1 MTREHK
7 LALVIGFGL
16 ILFVGILLSDHIR
29 HESPQNEPLPSAS
42 NTLWSMP
49 KSLDPK
55 SPAQLAIPT
64 RYASAP
70 TATNTVISDRT
81 PLSEIRATPASTSP
95 STVTSVLSWTQTEAV
110 PPSQARI
117 PEVEERPKPTPVV
130 NSRPPAAVTAT
141 HTVQD
146 GETLQEISHAY
157 FGTTRR
163 WKEISDANGLKNGD
177 MLRLG
182 QNLVLPGN
190 TRKTIATPNKKPQV
204 QSSSRTYTVQEGD
217 TLSSISRQTLGTNRR
232 WNDIKELNNIED
244 SKFIKPGDVLSIP
257 RK

>member
-16 ILFVGILLSDHIR
+16 ILFVGILLSDHLR

-55 SPAQLAIPT
+55 SPTQLAIPT
-64 RYASAP
+64 RYASA
-70 TATNTVISDRT
+70 ANAKKTVISDRT
-81 PLSEIRATPASTSP
+81 PLSEIRATPDSTSP
-95 STVTSVLSWTQTEAV
+95 STITSVLSWTQTETAT
-110 PPSQARI
+110 PSQARI
-117 PEVEERPKPTPVV
+117 SVIEERPKATPVV
-130 NSRPPAAVTAT
+130 NSRTPAPVT
-141 HTVQD
+141 HTVQS

-163 WKEISDANGLKNGD
+163 WKEISNANGLKNGD

-182 QNLVLPGN
+182 QNLVLPAN
-190 TRKTIATPNKKPQV
+190 TRKTIATPNIKSRV
-204 QSSSRTYTVQEGD
+204 QSSPRTYTVQEGD